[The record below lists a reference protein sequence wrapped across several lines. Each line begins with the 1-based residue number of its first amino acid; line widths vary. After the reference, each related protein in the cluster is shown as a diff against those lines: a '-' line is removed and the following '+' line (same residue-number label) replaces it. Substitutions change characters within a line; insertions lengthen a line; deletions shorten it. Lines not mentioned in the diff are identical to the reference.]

1 MIEKLD
7 VLIAIVP
14 LVFLIY
20 LMTKKNSVPSNVAL
34 PVTAGVVYFIHLIYF
49 RSDPNLINAAVLKGA
64 LEALT
69 PISIIWGAVLL
80 FKTLELSG
88 AQKIISNWLNEI
100 SSNRVAQLMI
110 IGWAF
115 AFMIEG
121 ASGFG
126 TPAAI
131 AAPILVGLG
140 FELVPVALL
149 TLVMNSVPVSFGA
162 VGTPTWFGM
171 GQLNLST
178 AQLLEISFTTA
189 FINSLAAL
197 VIPVIALVFVVS
209 WKDIRQNLIF
219 IYLSILSCVVPYVL
233 LATVNYEFPA
243 LVGGA
248 IGFSL
253 SIVLAGKNIG
263 LSSNQQTRRSNSQ
276 SKSLNYNKLAK
287 AMSPLAGIILILVIT
302 RIPEL
307 RIRDFLNADSPAFK
321 ISLGSLANFSISPGL
336 VIELENIFGT
346 TTSWAYKALFVPA
359 FIPFFLV
366 SGLSI
371 LFFRLERPIAGR
383 IWSESLERMEKPVIT
398 LIGALIMVQLMMT
411 GGDNAKT
418 VIIGRAFAEISGEYW
433 QYLASFL
440 GALGSFFSGSAT
452 VSNLTFSGIQD
463 SIAQGVGL
471 DQSLI
476 LSLQSVGAAMGNMVC
491 INNIVAVCSILG
503 VYNQEGFIL
512 KRTVIPMV
520 VYGIIAA
527 VVGIFL

>member
-1 MIEKLD
+1 VIAKLD
-7 VLIAIVP
+7 VIIAIVP

-20 LMTKKNSVPSNVAL
+20 LMTKRNSVASNVAL
-34 PVTAGVVYFIHLIYF
+34 PATAILVYILQLIYF
-49 RSDPNLINAAVLKGA
+49 DNDPNLINATVLRGA

-88 AQKIISNWLNEI
+88 AQRTISNWLNGI
-100 SSNRVAQLMI
+100 SSNPVAQLMI

-131 AAPILVGLG
+131 AAPLLVGLG
-140 FELVPVALL
+140 FKPIPVAIL

-171 GQLNLST
+171 SQLSLST
-178 AQLLEISFTTA
+178 DQILNISLKTA
-189 FINSLAAL
+189 LIHSVAGLVVPILAL
-197 VIPVIALVFVVS
+197 SFVVS
-209 WKDIRQNLIF
+209 WKEIRKNIVF
-219 IYLSILSCVVPYVL
+219 IYLSILSCVLPYVF
-233 LATVNYEFPA
+233 LAAFNDEFPA

-248 IGFSL
+248 IGFCL
-253 SIVLAGKNIG
+253 TIVMAKKNIG
-263 LSSNQQTRRSNSQ
+263 LFSDRDHQHSSSDLTTVD
-276 SKSLNYNKLAK
+276 YGKLAR
-287 AMSPLAGIILILVIT
+287 ALFPLIGIIVILVIT

-307 RIRDFLNADSPAFK
+307 KIRNFLGLDMPAFK
-321 ISLGSLANFSISPGL
+321 LALGSLGKISVSIAL
-336 VIELENIFGT
+336 VLELENIFNT
-346 TTSWAYKALFVPA
+346 PSTWLYKTLFVPA

-371 LFFRLERPIAGR
+371 LFFKLEKPIAKQ
-383 IWSESLERMEKPVIT
+383 IWSESLERMKKPVIT
-398 LIGALIMVQLMMT
+398 LIGALIMVQLMMV
-411 GGDNAKT
+411 GGDRAKT
-418 VIIGRAFAEISGEYW
+418 VIIGSAFAEISGEFW
-433 QYLASFL
+433 QYVASFL
-440 GALGSFFSGSAT
+440 GALGTFFSGSAT
-452 VSNLTFSGIQD
+452 VSNLTFSGIQY
-463 SIAQGVGL
+463 SIAKGVGL
-471 DQSLI
+471 EQSLI

-520 VYGIIAA
+520 VYGVIAA
-527 VVGIFL
+527 CVGIFL